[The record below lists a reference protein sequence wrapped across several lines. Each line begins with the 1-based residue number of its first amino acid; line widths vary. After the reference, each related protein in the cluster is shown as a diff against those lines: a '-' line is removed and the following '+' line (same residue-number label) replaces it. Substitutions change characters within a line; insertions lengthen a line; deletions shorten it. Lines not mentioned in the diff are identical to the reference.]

1 MLCVIVCA
9 WVGGNL
15 QELFPAR
22 VLRDILV
29 LEYLPSSCGVSGTSP
44 STTTHMEKE
53 IFFFTIKSWKYYPIL
68 RFLLLAL
75 YLHLSHFSINMSRAT
90 FV

>member
-22 VLRDILV
+22 ILRDILV
-29 LEYLPSSCGVSGTSP
+29 LEYLPSSCGGSGTSP
-44 STTTHMEKE
+44 STTTYMEKE
-53 IFFFTIKSWKYYPIL
+53 IFSY
-68 RFLLLAL
+68 
-75 YLHLSHFSINMSRAT
+75 H
-90 FV
+90 

>member
-53 IFFFTIKSWKYYPIL
+53 IFFLP
-68 RFLLLAL
+68 
-75 YLHLSHFSINMSRAT
+75 LSHGNIILSYVFSYWLCIYT
-90 FV
+90 FHISP